1 MRELPKGG
9 IIAKTIRMVQA
20 VSRLRVS
27 VHAAHACYFIVL
39 AVFPTLLL
47 LLGLLRYTGLAVD
60 SLVDILR
67 GVIPA
72 ALMDSAERLIVNTY
86 RSTTGT
92 VLSISFLTALWSAG
106 RGVYG
111 LLTGLNAIYDVEE
124 NRGYFYTRA
133 ISVFYT
139 FLFIVVLLL
148 TLVLHVFGA
157 SIMQA
162 LSVEDSPVLYLV
174 AKIIDQRFF
183 VLLGVQTVLFTAVF
197 MVFPN
202 KRNSL
207 KQSLPGAVL
216 ASIGWLVFSDLYTIY
231 VERYATLSNVYGSV
245 YAVALSMLWLYCCV
259 SILFYGGVLN
269 RYLMQRQKK

>member
-1 MRELPKGG
+1 MKELPKGG
-9 IIAKTIRMVQA
+9 IIAKTIRLVQS

-47 LLGLLRYTGLAVD
+47 LLGLLRYTGLSVD
-60 SLVDILR
+60 NLVDIFR

-72 ALMDSAERLIVNTY
+72 ALMPSAERLIVNTY

-111 LLTGLNAIYDVEE
+111 LLTGLNAIYDVDE

-162 LSVEDSPVLYLV
+162 LSVEDSPILWLV
-174 AKIIDQRFF
+174 AKLIDQRFF

-207 KQSLPGAVL
+207 RQSLPGAVL
-216 ASIGWLVFSDLYTIY
+216 SSLGWLVFSDLYTIY
-231 VERYATLSNVYGSV
+231 VERYAALSNVYGSV

-269 RYLMQRQKK
+269 RYLMQRQKQ

>member
-1 MRELPKGG
+1 MKELPKGG
-9 IIAKTIRMVQA
+9 IIAKTIRLVQS

-47 LLGLLRYTGLAVD
+47 LLGLLRYTGLSVD
-60 SLVDILR
+60 NLVDIFR

-72 ALMDSAERLIVNTY
+72 ALMPSAERLIVNTY

-111 LLTGLNAIYDVEE
+111 LLTGLNAIYDVDE

-162 LSVEDSPVLYLV
+162 LSVEDSPVLYLI

-216 ASIGWLVFSDLYTIY
+216 ASVGWLVFSDLYTIY

-269 RYLMQRQKK
+269 RYLMQRI

>member
-9 IIAKTIRMVQA
+9 VIAKTIRLVQT
-20 VSRLRVS
+20 VSQLRVS

-139 FLFIVVLLL
+139 FLFILVLLL

-216 ASIGWLVFSDLYTIY
+216 ASVGWLVFSDLYTIY

-269 RYLMQRQKK
+269 RYLMQRQKQ